1 VGIGHISEVERG
13 PVRLIAED
21 LQQPDSASAVIKTRH
36 GVVGLGSG
44 SDPPRKASS
53 TDNLLLEY
61 ANVSPQELH
70 DAFAHYEPK
79 TELAAH
85 RKQFEIYT

>member
-1 VGIGHISEVERG
+1 LGI
-13 PVRLIAED
+13 
-21 LQQPDSASAVIKTRH
+21 
-36 GVVGLGSG
+36 G